1 MGSNPISSAGEPP
14 PLGRGLLCAAARVEV
29 AEGISSVPRYW
40 VKVDV
45 EVEADDTRLITVE
58 LQGRL
63 MDNTVRPPGVRVENA
78 SVVAIHEQPELE
90 D

>member
-1 MGSNPISSAGEPP
+1 MGSNPISSAVEPFPSGGAPAFRAGRQRSSGEAPT
-14 PLGRGLLCAAARVEV
+14 
-29 AEGISSVPRYW
+29 VPRYW

-63 MDNTVRPPGVRVENA
+63 MDNIVRPPGVRVEHA
-78 SVVAIHEQPELE
+78 TVVAIHEQPELE
-90 D
+90 E